1 MNVLVTGGAGYI
13 GTVLVPMLLEKKLKV
28 TLLDNFLFQQKFE
41 IEDKNLKLIRGDV
54 KDYSFVNKIL
64 SENFDFIIPLAGLVG
79 APLCEIKPEEAKEV
93 NENAIDFLCRNA
105 NKDTKIIVPTTNSG
119 YGIGKKNIYC
129 TEKSPLNPISV
140 YGITKVNAEK
150 IILSRGNA
158 ISLRLATVF
167 GTSPRM
173 RLDLLVN
180 HFVYRALKYKKI
192 EIFEGDFKRNYVSVY
207 DVARAF
213 IYSIDN
219 FERLKDNIFNFG
231 LENVNLTKIELAKKI
246 KDQIPDFEYILNN
259 NKQDPDK
266 RDYIVSNEKILNTG
280 FKFKNTIEAG
290 IRQLIEKNVQ
300 DLDYSKCSNI

>member
-13 GTVLVPMLLEKKLKV
+13 GTVLVPMLLEKKIKV

-93 NENAIDFLCRNA
+93 NENAIDFLCQNA

-290 IRQLIEKNVQ
+290 IRQLIEKKVQ

>member
-13 GTVLVPMLLEKKLKV
+13 GTVLVPMLLEKKIKV

-54 KDYSFVNKIL
+54 KNYSFVNKIL

-93 NENAIDFLCRNA
+93 NENAIDFLCQNA